1 MIENID
7 MKGWVMILIDT
18 FDSDEEAAF
27 LTGQLK
33 KNNIA
38 YTEKKDTSGLQVF
51 INEADE
57 SKLNELIKSL
67 D

>member
-1 MIENID
+1 
-7 MKGWVMILIDT
+7 MILIDT

-33 KNNIA
+33 KNNIQ
-38 YTEKKDTSGLQVF
+38 YTEKKDIAGLQVY
-51 INEADE
+51 INEVDE
-57 SKLNELIKSL
+57 NKLNELIKAL

>member
-1 MIENID
+1 MATL
-7 MKGWVMILIDT
+7 GGSMILIDT

-33 KNNIA
+33 KNNIQ
-38 YTEKKDTSGLQVF
+38 YTEKKDSAGFQIF

-57 SKLNELIKSL
+57 SKLNELIKTL